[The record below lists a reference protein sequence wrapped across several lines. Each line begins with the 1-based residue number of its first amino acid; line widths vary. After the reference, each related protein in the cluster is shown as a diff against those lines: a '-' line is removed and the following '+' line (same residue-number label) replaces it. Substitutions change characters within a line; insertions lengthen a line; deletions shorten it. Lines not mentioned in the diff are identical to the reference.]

1 MRLIAFAGYTFSTGG
16 YYAALA
22 DGANLGNF
30 SLNPQVLPRRAVAG
44 AYTGATVS
52 GRPIPCTFGY
62 DGTGSLTYEQAFQQL
77 LGILDPANDRART
90 LTGQLNDG
98 TTVQCQAIVTIPG
111 GVGLGEGEVNTL
123 EVSFFTT
130 DPYWRK
136 TTATT
141 SSVTVTTNSAVAI
154 TNDGDARAYPT
165 FTISATPGSRP
176 SKTSTIGWGYLR
188 VVQITNNTDRDW
200 RDEPITFDLGDT
212 AAWVSGGKA
221 QADGDDVRVR
231 YQGTE
236 FPRTLTNFNTKR
248 SFCHVVIPLL
258 KAGATMTLDVW
269 YGNASATAPLNLSTR
284 TGTRDT
290 YVAFDLE
297 GVSGTATG
305 GTAST
310 LTASIGVVET
320 DRWNNGFIQIV
331 SGTGSGQRRRIS
343 DTAYAAGTTTFT
355 VARNFTTTPD
365 ATSVFVVWNSGIAV
379 DGGRA
384 SGAGTTTTLTDS
396 SQSWATNCWAGGELW
411 NVTKGIGPFTI
422 ASNTATVITTSDT
435 MTAPALNDVYYIERQ
450 GVWQYV
456 VDTVLTETAHRGLYR
471 ANKYYSKPSRLWYG
485 DQVPGGWQPTT
496 YLPNSDD
503 YSQLRAYDT
512 GSGGGHSANYWPLLR
527 ARRRKSQDARYK
539 DEGNGDGL
547 SIYSAF
553 GFQTITFDYQYKNVN
568 GVGKIVFAC
577 LEPGG
582 EDWATFV
589 EQTTTQASLT
599 PVAAQNV
606 DLSAYD
612 NPTRIFMGV
621 LPADEVAVAS
631 SAAETDEVEV
641 RTDNTLTLWLD
652 ADAFGGLTNGVYAV
666 GSESSIYDLNVALR
680 LGGGEESVK
689 APPYDRALTGGSGH
703 YLRLKSGESLVIN
716 CDPLTSQPF
725 AAVYS
730 GATLQYRAPWAV
742 RVYRHEADIEGV
754 DTALVSRDFMP
765 IPARTNLLSNPTF
778 ATNLTGW
785 GNQEDDAGVTA
796 TWSRDAGVFYDAAG
810 SLKCVVSAAPGV
822 GYFSKYMTTSTIAV
836 VTGQTY
842 DVAFAFR
849 TTNTNLQGWMAVD
862 DGVTE
867 YDLGY
872 YVAAATGTWYVG
884 GFSFT
889 APASAITF
897 RVGVYGA
904 AGATGTIYF
913 DALSLGQQNLYI
925 SETSMGS
932 LTVAT
937 AFYPGWWG

>member
-1 MRLIAFAGYTFSTGG
+1 MTFA
-16 YYAALA
+16 
-22 DGANLGNF
+22 
-30 SLNPQVLPRRAVAG
+30 SLNVSAGIEPFAQGPARRQLALTRRAGAPIHAG
-44 AYTGATVS
+44 VNQGARTFTV
-52 GRPIPCTFGY
+52 TFQPKPGNS
-62 DGTGSLTYEQAFQQL
+62 TESTLLAL
-77 LGILDPANDRART
+77 LGYLEPDNPDERT
-90 LTGQLNDG
+90 FVAELNDG
-98 TTVQCQAIVTIPG
+98 TQVRCEAAIGTFRWAN
-111 GVGLGEGEVNTL
+111 VNQIVV
-123 EVSFFTT
+123 EFSAS
-130 DPYWRK
+130 DPVWREL
-136 TTATT
+136 TATT
-141 SSVTVTTNSAVAI
+141 ASLTIDEATQYTFGAVALSNDGGARAWPTFKIGWTTQRTNTSATVGWKYRRQVTI
-154 TNDGDARAYPT
+154 TNA
-165 FTISATPGSRP
+165 
-176 SKTSTIGWGYLR
+176 
-188 VVQITNNTDRDW
+188 TDRDW
-200 RDEPITFDLGDT
+200 RNEPVCLDLGDT
-212 AAWVSGGKA
+212 AAWVTAVKA
-221 QADGDDVRVR
+221 QSDGDDVRVR
-231 YQGTE
+231 YQGEE

-248 SFCHVVIPLL
+248 TLCHVVLPLL
-258 KAGATMTLDVW
+258 KAGASMTLDVV
-269 YGNASATAPLNLSTR
+269 YGNASATAPDNLSTR
-284 TGTRDT
+284 TGSGDT

-297 GVSGTATG
+297 GDNGTATG
-305 GTAST
+305 GST
-310 LTASIGVVET
+310 TTLVDGGKSWET
-320 DRWNNGFIQIV
+320 DRWAGAYLLLLA
-331 SGTGSGQRRRIS
+331 GTGSVRYRR
-343 DTAYAAGTTTFT
+343 
-355 VARNFTTTPD
+355 
-365 ATSVFVVWNSGIAV
+365 
-379 DGGRA
+379 
-384 SGAGTTTTLTDS
+384 
-396 SQSWATNCWAGGELW
+396 
-411 NVTKGIGPFTI
+411 I
-422 ASNTATVITTSDT
+422 ASNTSTTLTLNRALASAPDATTVYAIVTSGIMFDGGRVSSRTASTITDTGHTTKWVTNSLVGATVTFVGGSGATPSTMTVASNTSDT
-435 MTAPALNDVYYIERQ
+435 LTFTSSFSVQPAVNDSYLIERM
-450 GVWQYV
+450 GVWQYL
-456 VDTVLTETAHRGLYR
+456 VDTAHTETAHRGLYR
-471 ANKYYSKPSRLWYG
+471 INRYYSPPGRIAYG
-485 DQVPGGWQPTT
+485 DSVPGGWQPTT

-503 YSQLRAYDT
+503 YSQLRAYNV

-547 SIYSAF
+547 SIYTAF